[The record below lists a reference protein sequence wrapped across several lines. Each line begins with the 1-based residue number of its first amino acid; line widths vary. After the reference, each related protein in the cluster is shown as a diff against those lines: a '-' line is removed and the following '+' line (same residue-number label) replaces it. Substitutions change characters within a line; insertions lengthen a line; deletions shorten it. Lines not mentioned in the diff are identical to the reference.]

1 MSGRLLLRRLIRSVL
16 VLAGITI
23 IIFAMIRVIP
33 GDPARLMLPVDATV
47 QDVERLR
54 ERMGLNEPIYQQY
67 VAFLKGVLVGDL
79 GRSMRYRRPVLDLIL
94 ERLPA
99 TFQLAGVATVL
110 AVLIAVPAGVIS
122 AIKRDTVY
130 DSAFMLLS
138 VSAQS
143 VPIFWLGIVMILLFS
158 VWLHWLPTSG
168 RGTLAQ
174 LIMPSIV
181 LATYITALLARLTRS
196 CMLEVLTQ
204 DYVRTARAKG
214 LRELRVTCRHALKNA
229 VVPIVTVLGL
239 QIGTLLGGS
248 VIIETVFAWP
258 GIGMLAVGAI
268 YNRDYPLV
276 QCTVLVTAIMFVLTN
291 LAVDL
296 IYLYLDPRIRYR

>member
-1 MSGRLLLRRLIRSVL
+1 MSGQLLLRRLIRSVL
-16 VLAGITI
+16 VLLGTTVV
-23 IIFAMIRVIP
+23 IFATIRVMP
-33 GDPARLMLPVDATV
+33 GDPARLMLPVDATNE
-47 QDVERLR
+47 DVERFR
-54 ERMGLNEPIYQQY
+54 EKMGFNEPVYQQY
-67 VAFLKGVLVGDL
+67 ASYLRGVLTGDL
-79 GRSMRYRRPVLDLIL
+79 GRSMRYRRPVLELVL

-99 TFQLAGVATVL
+99 TFELAGVASFL
-110 AVLIAVPAGVIS
+110 AVLFAVPAGIIS
-122 AIKRDTVY
+122 AIKRDSIY
-130 DSAFMLLS
+130 DNAFMFLS

-158 VWLHWLPTSG
+158 VQLHWLPTSG
-168 RGTLAQ
+168 RGSLRQ
-174 LIMPSIV
+174 LIMPSIA

-214 LRELRVTCRHALKNA
+214 LRELSVTCRHALKNA

-258 GIGMLAVGAI
+258 GIGTLAVGAI

-276 QCTVLVTAIMFVLTN
+276 QGTVLVTAVMFVVTN

-296 IYLYLDPRIRYR
+296 LYLYLDPRIRYR